1 MTARRKVRTM
11 QRGTLIE
18 SFVAYQQ
25 GRAFSKAT
33 VRRRITAI
41 GGFLD
46 FLHPAEVAEATPN
59 DVEEWLRG
67 FPGPQT
73 RYSYRSDLKLFYRWA
88 VRRGLAL
95 HNPVDDTD
103 PPRLPKRLP
112 RPIQADDLAVIL
124 AAADGEVQL
133 MILLGAFAG
142 LRVSEIAK
150 LSTTDIH
157 LDRRPPVLFI
167 DQGKRGKDRI
177 VPLHPVL
184 RNRLAELEPG
194 WLFPSRGAHIQAQ
207 TVTRRIGRVLN
218 DAGLTATAHCLRHT
232 FGTEFARV
240 AKGNLVAVAKVMG
253 HDSIATTNGYVGW
266 TPESA
271 EMIGEMFAS

>member
-1 MTARRKVRTM
+1 M
-11 QRGTLIE
+11 QRGALIE

-25 GRAFSKAT
+25 GRAFSRAT
-33 VRRRITAI
+33 IRRRVTAI
-41 GGFLD
+41 SGFLD
-46 FLHPAEVAEATPN
+46 FLAPADAAEATPN

-73 RYSYRSDLKLFYRWA
+73 RYSYRSDLKIFYRWA
-88 VRRGLAL
+88 VRRDLAR

-112 RPIQADDLAVIL
+112 RPLQAEDLAAAL
-124 AAADGEVQL
+124 AVADGEVQL

-150 LSTTDIH
+150 LSTAEIF
-157 LDRRPPVLFI
+157 LDRRPAVLRVN
-167 DQGKRGKDRI
+167 QGKGCKDRI
-177 VPLHPVL
+177 VPIHPTIAS
-184 RNRLAELEPG
+184 RLGGIDHG
-194 WLFPSRGAHIQAQ
+194 WLFPSRDGHIQAQ
-207 TVTRRIGRVLN
+207 TVTRRVGKVFN
-218 DAGLTATAHCLRHT
+218 DLGIVATAHCLRHT

-240 AKGNLVAVAKVMG
+240 SRGNLVAVAKVMG
-253 HDSIATTNGYVGW
+253 HDSIQTTNGYVGW

-271 EMIGEMFAS
+271 EMIGEMYAS